1 MTGATELTDLSLRAA
16 SDLLH
21 RRAISPVELTEAY
34 LARIERW
41 NPRVNAYLTVMADDA
56 RATARRAEAELVAR
70 TDRGPLHGIPLG
82 LKDLLATAGVRT
94 SAGSKILADWIP
106 TEDATVVRRLRT
118 AGAVLLGKCAMTEF
132 AMGHPHNPH
141 YGSTRNPWNL
151 AHVPGGSSS
160 GSGVAVAGRL
170 AVAALGSDTACSI
183 RQPASYCGV
192 VGLRPSQ
199 GRVSTAGVVPLA
211 RSFDTVGPLART
223 VEDAALVLAAIAG
236 VDPADWAT
244 PPVPIGD
251 YQVALTPGLQG
262 VRVGVPRAYFWE
274 RLDGEV
280 AATVE
285 TALSVFTR
293 LGAEVR
299 DLDLPGVDEAVAARG
314 LIHSAEAYAYHATWL
329 RERPDDYGAEF
340 RARVTRGRDTTGTAL
355 VEAQGCL
362 ARFGATVNALLQRVD
377 VLATPTTPTPAWPFD
392 ATDVTLNGVVEPYGT
407 VGLRLTVPFTALG
420 GPSLSVPCGFS
431 AAGLPIGLQL
441 AGRRFDEAT
450 VLRVGHAYEQSTD
463 WHRRRPPLDD

>member
-1 MTGATELTDLSLRAA
+1 MTGATELTDLSLLAA

-34 LARIERW
+34 LARIKRW
-41 NPRVNAYLTVMADDA
+41 NPHVNAYLTVMAEDA
-56 RATARRAEAELVAR
+56 RAAARRAEAELVAHR
-70 TDRGPLHGIPLG
+70 DRGPLHGIPVG

-141 YGSTRNPWNL
+141 YGPTRNPWNR

-160 GSGVAVAGRL
+160 GSGAAVAGRL

-199 GRVSTAGVVPLA
+199 GRVSNAGVVPLA

-223 VEDAALVLAAIAG
+223 VEDAAVLLAAIAG
-236 VDPADWAT
+236 ADPADWAT

-251 YQVALTPGLQG
+251 YQGALTPALQG
-262 VRVGVPRAYFWE
+262 VRVGVPRAYFWD

-280 AATVE
+280 ASSVE
-285 TALSVFTR
+285 TALGVLAQ
-293 LGAEVR
+293 LGAEVL
-299 DLDLPGVDEAVAARG
+299 DLDLPGVDDAVTARA
-314 LIHSAEAYAYHATWL
+314 LIHTAEAYAYHATWL
-329 RERPDDYGAEF
+329 RERPDDYSADF
-340 RARVTRGRDTTGTAL
+340 RARVTRGRDTTGTEL

-362 ARFGATVNALLQRVD
+362 ARFGAAVNTVLQRVD
-377 VLATPTTPTPAWPFD
+377 VLAAPTTPTPAWPFD
-392 ATDVTLNGVVEPYGT
+392 AADATLNGVVEPYRT
-407 VGLRLTVPFTALG
+407 LGLRLTVPFTALG
-420 GPSLSVPCGFS
+420 GPALSVPCGFS

-441 AGRRFDEAT
+441 AGRRFDEAA
-450 VLRVGHAYEQSTD
+450 VLRVGHAYERSTD
-463 WHRRRPPLDD
+463 WHRRRPPLED

>member
-1 MTGATELTDLSLRAA
+1 VAAATELTDLSLRAA

-21 RRAISPVELTEAY
+21 RRALSPVELADAY

-41 NPRVNAYLTVMADDA
+41 NPRLNAYLTVTADDA
-56 RATARRAEAELVAR
+56 RAAARQAEAELTAR

-94 SAGSKILADWIP
+94 TAGSKILADWIP
-106 TEDATVVRRLRT
+106 TEDATVVRRLRA

-132 AMGHPHNPH
+132 ATGHPHNPH
-141 YGSTRNPWNL
+141 YGPTRNPWNL

-160 GSGVAVAGRL
+160 GSGVAVAAGL

-183 RQPASYCGV
+183 RQPAAYCGI

-236 VDPADWAT
+236 ADPADWAM
-244 PPVPIGD
+244 PPVPVDD
-251 YQVALTPGLQG
+251 YRAALTAGLQG
-262 VRVGVPRAYFWE
+262 VRVGVPRAYFWD
-274 RLDGEV
+274 RLDSDV
-280 AATVE
+280 AAAVE
-285 TALSVFTR
+285 AALGILNR

-299 DLDLPGVDEAVAARG
+299 DLDLPGVDEAVEARG
-314 LIHSAEAYAYHATWL
+314 LIHSTEAHAYHAAWL
-329 RERPDDYGAEF
+329 DERPDDYGADVRE
-340 RARVTRGRDTTGTAL
+340 RVSVGRDTTGAAL
-355 VEAQGCL
+355 AAAHGRL
-362 ARFGATVNALLQRVD
+362 ARFGADVNALLETVD
-377 VLATPTTPTPAWPFD
+377 VLAAPTTPTPAWPFD
-392 ATDVTLNGVVEPYGT
+392 ATDVTLNGVAEPYRT
-407 VGLRLTVPFTALG
+407 AGLRLTVPFTALG

-441 AGRRFDEAT
+441 AGRRFDEAA
-450 VLRVGHAYEQSTD
+450 VLRVGHAFEQSTD